1 MRNQFLKVVK
11 TAHKRNSNAKMLT
24 LGTMGPEHLN
34 TAEDR
39 ISKENDRSEETTQ
52 NTAQRPG
59 DRKYTEEAN
68 RDGGPRKR
76 RSNICLMRVSKEE
89 TS

>member
-1 MRNQFLKVVK
+1 MLK
-11 TAHKRNSNAKMLT
+11 
-24 LGTMGPEHLN
+24 LGTTGPEHLN

-39 ISKENDRSEETTQ
+39 ISKQNDGSEETTQ

-59 DRKYTEEAN
+59 DRKHTKEAN
-68 RDGGPRKR
+68 IDGGPRMR
-76 RSNICLMRVSKEE
+76 RFNIYLMRVSKEE